1 MTQPV
6 SVNLDAILLPTDG
19 LEDAQ
24 IESSARSIYSST
36 FLGGNKVGTS
46 QCHDGSRVL
55 FFADQF
61 DHAFYTSS
69 NRSRY
74 PDKKDIIALE
84 RVQRINWI
92 KPVIEGKVT
101 KTACYQFFDYNTK
114 RTKRFYLVPEYF
126 YVVWLEPRMA
136 GGWKFATAYKATIDN
151 LRRYCKGGVKI
162 WVAP

>member
-1 MTQPV
+1 MTPPT
-6 SVNLDAILLPTDG
+6 SVNLDAILLLTDG
-19 LEDAQ
+19 LADSQ

-36 FLGGNKVGTS
+36 FLGGKNVGTS
-46 QCHDGSRVL
+46 QCHDGSLVL

-61 DHAFYTSS
+61 EHAFYTSS

-84 RVQRINWI
+84 RVQRINWV
-92 KPVIEGKVT
+92 KPVIEGKVA
-101 KTACYQFFDYNTK
+101 KTACYKYFDYNTK
-114 RTKRFYLVPEYF
+114 RTKRFYLVSEHF
-126 YVVWLEPRMA
+126 YIVWLEPRKA
-136 GGWKFATAYKATIDN
+136 GDWKFSSAYKATIDD